1 MSLDLLLDLG
11 LPGIVF
17 LALCFWLVR
26 RVVRAALTE
35 RDLTV

>member
-17 LALCFWLVR
+17 LALCIWLVR
-26 RVVRAALTE
+26 RAVRAALT
-35 RDLTV
+35 